1 MRLLGGVVCGERAP
15 ANSRNS
21 SRSCGPID
29 EDISPSRRELF
40 TRIRRASA
48 ISLVSTA
55 MPGLSAEAGLDRFG
69 GTRERV
75 MDSYQLR
82 EEAARIESQVPVP
95 TQNTNGD
102 EQKYRNFIGN
112 YSKGLPH
119 NAIGEVDPSA
129 YRSLLSAVRQGTAAA
144 FEQVPLA
151 GNTKLVNPLA
161 GSAFDLEGTDSH
173 QLTIPP
179 FPALASQA
187 LADEAVE
194 LYWMALCR
202 DAHFTDFATDPR
214 TLSAVGEL
222 SKLPAFAG
230 VNPQTMFRGFTADDV
245 IGPYVSQFLLRPFDY
260 GPYEITG
267 QIRVCVPGTD
277 YLTTETAWLACR
289 NGQGPFPV
297 DRTDAQPRYIRNG
310 RDLATYVH
318 LDTSPGGF
326 MAFHNAGIF
335 LFANNAPLNP
345 RNPYRQYKK
354 QSAFGTFGVP
364 CFLGLLG
371 EAAQRALKAAWY
383 AKWFV
388 HRALRPEDFGGLVH
402 MTKTHKAAYPL
413 NSDILNS
420 AATAMVYRNNGTYFL
435 PQAYPEGCPQ
445 HPSYAQGHAAIA
457 GACATI
463 LKAAFDGDVPFS
475 ALTSGDIVMADED
488 GLLLVPYTGSDASQI
503 TVNGEINKL
512 ASNIGMGRD
521 FAGIHWQ
528 SDCAAGLI
536 LGEAVAISILRD
548 QGNVYAGEDFIG
560 FTITKFDGTT
570 LVV

>member
-1 MRLLGGVVCGERAP
+1 
-15 ANSRNS
+15 
-21 SRSCGPID
+21 
-29 EDISPSRRELF
+29 
-40 TRIRRASA
+40 
-48 ISLVSTA
+48 

-214 TLSAVGEL
+214 TLSSVGEL

-230 VNPQTMFRGFTADDV
+230 STRRPCSEDLPLTM
-245 IGPYVSQFLLRPFDY
+245 
-260 GPYEITG
+260 
-267 QIRVCVPGTD
+267 
-277 YLTTETAWLACR
+277 
-289 NGQGPFPV
+289 
-297 DRTDAQPRYIRNG
+297 
-310 RDLATYVH
+310 
-318 LDTSPGGF
+318 
-326 MAFHNAGIF
+326 
-335 LFANNAPLNP
+335 
-345 RNPYRQYKK
+345 
-354 QSAFGTFGVP
+354 
-364 CFLGLLG
+364 
-371 EAAQRALKAAWY
+371 
-383 AKWFV
+383 
-388 HRALRPEDFGGLVH
+388 
-402 MTKTHKAAYPL
+402 
-413 NSDILNS
+413 
-420 AATAMVYRNNGTYFL
+420 
-435 PQAYPEGCPQ
+435 
-445 HPSYAQGHAAIA
+445 
-457 GACATI
+457 
-463 LKAAFDGDVPFS
+463 
-475 ALTSGDIVMADED
+475 
-488 GLLLVPYTGSDASQI
+488 
-503 TVNGEINKL
+503 
-512 ASNIGMGRD
+512 
-521 FAGIHWQ
+521 
-528 SDCAAGLI
+528 
-536 LGEAVAISILRD
+536 
-548 QGNVYAGEDFIG
+548 
-560 FTITKFDGTT
+560 
-570 LVV
+570 